1 MSLEGIQCCF
11 LPRAKADETFHVGPS
26 ILACQH
32 LGRLRQT
39 GTYCSSVSEM
49 LSPWQ
54 INDAAFSHIGT
65 ISSHALLLRRVESVQ
80 CSELLTLVDFVASH
94 ETHGVLVELI
104 TTVHD
109 PQPLKT
115 SHS

>member
-1 MSLEGIQCCF
+1 MSLEGIQCGF

-32 LGRLRQT
+32 LGRLQRT
-39 GTYCSSVSEM
+39 GTLCSSVSEM

-54 INDAAFSHIGT
+54 ISDAAFSHSGT
-65 ISSHALLLRRVESVQ
+65 ISSHAPLIQRVVPVQ

-94 ETHGVLVELI
+94 VTHGVLVELI
-104 TTVHD
+104 MTVHL
-109 PQPLKT
+109 P
-115 SHS
+115 